1 MKRFLITLGLCSVV
15 LSCFCQELSLL
26 ECIDLGMERNISVRR
41 SNISTDIANNRLSEN
56 RSRLIP
62 ILEANFQFT
71 DYLISPTNVTTGA
84 LLDADIPNDPVWQQI
99 RSMQY
104 GVNAGVQLS
113 MPIFNKTIFRSIDV
127 AKTMVNI
134 SQLSTEQAKEELT
147 VAIANVYYLAQ
158 ASQEQVI
165 LLKDN
170 IKRMQELYDITKAM
184 YDGGVVMEVDLS
196 RVSISL
202 SNIDVLRKQYATIYE
217 QQLNVLCVLLDFP
230 PEQEISVGKMD
241 KSFTSYSIGGVS
253 DHLPELRLITE
264 RKELINRQI
273 SAVKSGY
280 FPSISLLGHLGL
292 NGYQDNFKGFFN
304 DNKHHWYGN
313 SFIGIKVN
321 VPIFDANNKRK
332 KISGYRF
339 ELAQTDLMLDERKK
353 ALARDYSNIME
364 KLQLNLSSFNTQQSN
379 YNQALSVYNVTEER
393 YKEGVAS
400 MTDLLQDEIRMR
412 ESQIACIH
420 ALCECNLAYVQIL
433 KLSDNLNQLK

>member
-1 MKRFLITLGLCSVV
+1 
-15 LSCFCQELSLL
+15 
-26 ECIDLGMERNISVRR
+26 MERNISVRR

-56 RSRLIP
+56 RSRLLP

-217 QQLNVLCVLLDFP
+217 QQLNVLRFLLDFP

-280 FPSISLLGHLGL
+280 LPSISLLGHLGL

-353 ALARDYSNIME
+353 ALARDYANIME

>member
-15 LSCFCQELSLL
+15 LSCFCQELSLR

-56 RSRLIP
+56 RSRLLP

-113 MPIFNKTIFRSIDV
+113 MPIFNKTILRSIDV

-217 QQLNVLCVLLDFP
+217 QQLNVLRFLLDFP

-280 FPSISLLGHLGL
+280 LPSISLLGHLGL

-304 DNKHHWYGN
+304 ANKHHWYGN

-353 ALARDYSNIME
+353 ALARDYANIME

>member
-1 MKRFLITLGLCSVV
+1 
-15 LSCFCQELSLL
+15 
-26 ECIDLGMERNISVRR
+26 
-41 SNISTDIANNRLSEN
+41 
-56 RSRLIP
+56 
-62 ILEANFQFT
+62 
-71 DYLISPTNVTTGA
+71 VTTGA

-217 QQLNVLCVLLDFP
+217 QQLNVLRFLLDFP

-280 FPSISLLGHLGL
+280 LPSISLLGHLGL

-353 ALARDYSNIME
+353 ALARDYANIME

>member
-15 LSCFCQELSLL
+15 LSCFCQELSLR

-56 RSRLIP
+56 RSRLLP

-99 RSMQY
+99 QSMQY
-104 GVNAGVQLS
+104 GVNVGVQLS

-217 QQLNVLCVLLDFP
+217 QQLNVLRFLLDFP

-280 FPSISLLGHLGL
+280 LPSISLLGHLGL

-353 ALARDYSNIME
+353 ALARDYANIME